1 MSVPEVIVT
10 PDESRLVSEVARAVA
25 EKLAAPGRHDLVVT
39 GGGVGTEVLAALVN
53 PDSGGSADSPGQ
65 SAPVIDW
72 SMVHIW
78 WGDERFLPE
87 GHVERNE
94 TGARA
99 ALLDHVP
106 IPESNVHPM
115 PADRGQGVTEAARSY
130 ADELARHSAD
140 GFVPDFELLLLGMGP
155 EGHVA
160 SLFPGMPALHASTST
175 VAITDSP
182 KPPPVRVS
190 LTLAAI
196 RSARQV
202 WIGAAGSS
210 KAEAAA
216 RAVDPQTEVADCPAA
231 GARGRDATLLWLD
244 EAAAAAL

>member
-1 MSVPEVIVT
+1 MSAPEVIVT
-10 PDESRLVSEVARAVA
+10 PDEARLVRALAQAVA
-25 EKLAAPGRHDLVVT
+25 EVLAAPGRHDLVVT
-39 GGGVGTEVLAALVN
+39 GGGVGTEVLAALAQPERGGLV
-53 PDSGGSADSPGQ
+53 DSGGLA
-65 SAPVIDW
+65 APVIDW

-87 GHVERNE
+87 GHAERNE

-115 PADRGQGVTEAARSY
+115 PADRGQGVTAAALSY
-130 ADELARHSAD
+130 ADELARHSTD

-155 EGHVA
+155 EGHIA

-182 KPPPVRVS
+182 KPPPLRVS

-196 RSARQV
+196 RSAHQV

-216 RAVDPQTEVADCPAA
+216 HAADPQTDVETCPAA

-244 EAAAAAL
+244 QAAAARL

>member
-1 MSVPEVIVT
+1 MSGPEVIVT
-10 PDESRLVSEVARAVA
+10 PDESHLVSALAQAVA
-25 EKLAAPGRHDLVVT
+25 EVLASPGRHDLVVT
-39 GGGVGTEVLAALVN
+39 GGGVGTEVLAALVQ
-53 PDSGGSADSPGQ
+53 P
-65 SAPVIDW
+65 APAIDW

-87 GHVERNE
+87 GHVDRNE

-106 IPESNVHPM
+106 IPASNVHPM

-130 ADELARHSAD
+130 ADELARHSTQ
-140 GFVPDFELLLLGMGP
+140 GFVPDFDVLLLGMGP

-210 KAEAAA
+210 KADAAA
-216 RAVDPQTEVADCPAA
+216 RAADPQTNVVDCPAV

-244 EAAAAAL
+244 AAAAAAL